1 MDELLAFTKSARIS
15 QWIKNLAVF
24 APIVFSGFLFVG
36 NNLIKVIW
44 AFIAFSLISSAVYI
58 FNDIVDISKDRL
70 HPFKKNRPIASG
82 KVSIQVAAG
91 WVIILSTAALLIAG
105 SFSGF
110 FFWSIVA
117 YGILNIGYSLWWK
130 QIPILDVLSIATGFI
145 LRVYGGAFVIN
156 VHMDVWFLL
165 TVISLSLFLAVGKRR
180 SEMTLLSGLDGKLKQ
195 HRETLV
201 HYTPDLLDAYTSM
214 FANTTWLTYAL
225 FTFLHPP
232 FRPEGRVL
240 KLFAYLPRTLI
251 TTKWLMITVPVV
263 IYGVM
268 RYMLLIYEQNKGESP
283 HRVLLTDTP
292 LLATVI
298 GWGIMVIS
306 ILYLI

>member
-1 MDELLAFTKSARIS
+1 MDELLYLIKSARIS
-15 QWIKNLAVF
+15 QWIKNVAVF
-24 APIVFSGFLFVG
+24 APIVFSGFLFVDD
-36 NNLIKVIW
+36 NLVKVVW
-44 AFIAFSLISSAVYI
+44 AFFIFSLISSAVYI
-58 FNDIVDISKDRL
+58 FNDIIDAPKDRH
-70 HPFKKNRPIASG
+70 HPFKKKRPIASG
-82 KVSIQVAAG
+82 QLSIQLALG
-91 WVIILSTAALLIAG
+91 WMIVLGTSALLLA
-105 SFSGF
+105 SQLSSF
-110 FFWSIVA
+110 FFWSVVA
-117 YGILNIGYSLWWK
+117 YLILNIGYTLWWK
-130 QIPILDVLSIATGFI
+130 QIPILDVLSIAAGFI

-180 SEMTLLSGLDGKLKQ
+180 SEMTLLSGLGKDYEQ
-195 HRETLV
+195 HRKTLV

-232 FRPEGRVL
+232 FQPEGRVL
-240 KLFAYLPRTLI
+240 RLFAYLPKTLI

-292 LLATVI
+292 LLITVI
-298 GWGIMVIS
+298 IWGLMVIA

>member
-1 MDELLAFTKSARIS
+1 MDELLYLFKSARVS

-24 APIVFSGFLFVG
+24 APIVFSGFLFTEG
-36 NNLIKVIW
+36 NLTKVSL
-44 AFIAFSLISSAVYI
+44 AFLTFSLISSAIYI
-58 FNDIVDISKDRL
+58 FNDIIDAPKDRH
-70 HPFKKNRPIASG
+70 HPFKKKRPIASG
-82 KVSIQVAAG
+82 KLSVEMASG
-91 WVIILSTAALLIAG
+91 WLIILGVAGLLLASHLG
-105 SFSGF
+105 GF
-110 FFWSIVA
+110 FLWSVIA
-117 YGILNIGYSLWWK
+117 YLGLNVGYTLWWK
-130 QIPILDVLSIATGFI
+130 QIPILDVLSIAVGFI

-180 SEMTLLSGLDGKLKQ
+180 SEMTLLSGLGKDFEQ
-195 HRETLV
+195 HRKTLV
-201 HYTPDLLDAYTSM
+201 HYTPNLLDAYTSM
-214 FANTTWLTYAL
+214 FANTTWLTYTL

-232 FRPEGRVL
+232 FQPEGRVL
-240 KLFAYLPRTLI
+240 RLFAYLPRTLI

-283 HRVLLTDTP
+283 HRVLLTDVP
-292 LLATVI
+292 LLTAVVI
-298 GWGIMVIS
+298 WGVMVVG

>member
-1 MDELLAFTKSARIS
+1 MDELLYLFKSARVS

-24 APIVFSGFLFVG
+24 APIVFSGFLFTEG
-36 NNLIKVIW
+36 NLTKVSL
-44 AFIAFSLISSAVYI
+44 AFLTFSLISSAIYI
-58 FNDIVDISKDRL
+58 FNDIIDAPKDRH
-70 HPFKKNRPIASG
+70 HPFKKKRPIASG
-82 KVSIQVAAG
+82 KLSVEIASG
-91 WVIILSTAALLIAG
+91 WLIILGVAGLLLASHLG
-105 SFSGF
+105 GF
-110 FFWSIVA
+110 FLWSVIA
-117 YGILNIGYSLWWK
+117 YLGLNVGYTLWWK
-130 QIPILDVLSIATGFI
+130 QIPILDVLSIAVGFI

-180 SEMTLLSGLDGKLKQ
+180 SEMTLLSGLGKDFEQ
-195 HRETLV
+195 HRKTLV
-201 HYTPDLLDAYTSM
+201 HYTPNLLDAYTSM
-214 FANTTWLTYAL
+214 FANTTWLTYTL

-232 FRPEGRVL
+232 FQPEGRVL
-240 KLFAYLPRTLI
+240 RLFAYLPRTLI

-283 HRVLLTDTP
+283 HRVLLTDVP
-292 LLATVI
+292 LLTAVVI
-298 GWGIMVIS
+298 WGVMVVG